1 MGREPFLVIF
11 SNVNAT
17 GEAYYG
23 KELALMRLRQLMDE
37 AEEKG
42 MTSVEIEYEFHND
55 REE

>member
-1 MGREPFLVIF
+1 MENKPFLVVL
-11 SNVNAT
+11 STTNAT

-37 AEEKG
+37 AESKG
-42 MTSVEIEYEFHND
+42 MTSVELNYEFYDD